1 MIPNQILSQS
11 LLREVNKPDNE
22 GPFSKPTIPQPSF
35 QERDILARLKNEDK
49 LFDSMKFKNA
59 PTNIQK
65 MNELMDLKR
74 KKDIKPTA
82 EDEEYQKLLKQLEY
96 ATAKNAQYKQDM
108 NMIDAALEQLD
119 PKNKILIG
127 TDIDKKF
134 AYESLRSKR
143 MQIREK
149 EQIFLDQLQQFHD
162 YYSLNERN
170 RIEKGIV
177 NEDFLQSKK
186 DKIRDL
192 KLMHEQLDY
201 DKTNFLDQFDK
212 IRSGYSLKAQPYF
225 TAVGAST
232 LGLGGNPS
240 YLAIDYDLGRV
251 RDKLQDDSRRI
262 ERMKQDNMYY
272 YTRNHLPVNPEEAFG
287 SNKVNFNKEVK
298 YLMDTNKYAP
308 STEEKYQKLKL
319 IRENLEK
326 LGAEKGLNLSKVKL
340 QFIEETPES
349 ISEYQQTLRDIENLR
364 MDYVQSGGTDPE
376 FLLNL
381 QNLEQFYKQT
391 RFNPINRDILRQQQ
405 GLPVSNV
412 DPPGFYYNSTV
423 NGANQLINSSQLY
436 NQPAAMQNSSFIQGR
451 PFVGVQPQVAMNQSL
466 GDIQDFNKD
475 EQSIT
480 NHPIYEYLP
489 ESFKKQVVEM
499 EQKNKNMKY
508 DLSSVHIP
516 PVFDIPSS
524 LVDPS
529 ALKKSSV
536 GGETDYGTEEQML
549 NYVRGQEAELLLNMS
564 RLNPNQ
570 VEYSAKH
577 SQFLQVQ
584 QIKSSLERSILDKKV
599 KSSLKGVNQSMNQS
613 VLGNVS
619 IVNGGT
625 SEPSMNLAHL
635 SRASTMYS
643 PNEGFMLRFDW
654 IGSLPINY
662 AKIKVNFGIFRKGDN
677 FFPYRDSNLFQTEQE
692 TYRSN
697 KCIMLQKEV
706 IRDVQPFPDTV
717 LYIEFWGFQSA
728 GEGILTKP
736 EVIGW
741 SMHEIFDYNGNIIP
755 GKFRLPFY
763 SKVFQPNQIFGEG
776 LPYMSNSALFIRV
789 CLPMD
794 PYFDV
799 DSTILLQNEYR
810 VQDLHQR
817 KKKILKLD
825 ENSQYIPDISNRYLY
840 GGYPMNESN
849 IQQAAPYKNVSY
861 PDGNQSSLQNQDQS
875 TMAPNISKPSIVVK
889 DENQK
894 VSDFSQFGP
903 QNLANTSQQNILI
916 PNQPTTNNS
925 SQMPKS
931 SFQIKSPQGSSAPI
945 KRNLSIAPSNF
956 SDSNKYPS
964 NTSIEVPGTT
974 KLDPAKSLRIK
985 LLKLQNV
992 KTEISSI
999 QIRSVIFQRNEILL
1013 TKNKNPSADNVK
1025 LDKLQV
1031 NKSQELQMNVQMD
1044 QDIDWKDLLQKYSKR
1059 DLEKIL
1065 FYCAIFKSVIG
1076 KEDELL
1082 GWLVWPIFK
1091 IENDYKMVNAGI
1103 FTTNIFK
1110 KPAQKPPFEEK
1121 KEKAEILMQFEIEAV
1136 GAQGGDTKNFQSLAS
1151 SKQINLGEEDS
1162 DQLSQFNAQSTK
1174 VIELPKYDN
1183 QKKLVID
1190 LHSLS
1195 KYLLTK
1201 NDLQYKIEVVKDSQP
1216 IVDENGHKC
1225 IEQQDIRILD
1235 KGREKWKFGSEQKF
1249 EIGQINLINNFS
1261 DNSHSIGFIIIS
1273 VLTKAKGDLIGLVKV
1288 PLFQNNSAV
1297 LNEGRNKTELIKI
1310 EKNGTEKPQK
1320 YILDYTINY
1329 LNIDEVNQKV
1339 YDPNKGIRVKLHEI
1353 TNYREKYYLTYEF
1366 YVMIGKEKLKNN
1378 FGQPCE
1384 VLGQDF
1390 IASDEKLKNVVI
1402 DENLYV
1408 PLDLEKV
1415 QNFNRQDLDEIY
1427 ILFEILIDKSNKGTI
1442 DSEEL
1447 FAWYAHPLFI
1457 DSKPNLGRFNVQL
1470 YKLPKEL
1477 DVQPINPLKMKK
1489 MLVKLDYEIIESI
1502 GEIDNQPVP
1511 QSSNNPER
1519 KLNRNM
1525 ATSQLNN
1532 PSKISNNPDSNK
1544 FNIFIGSINKIKF
1557 KQKVQSKL
1565 QIIFKDDIFKN
1576 DNGLPTSFTGELTQ
1590 PVGDNIQFD
1599 EEFDIDL
1606 DLQVLKAKY
1615 PKQLDQ
1621 FYFFVNFI
1629 DEKAKSVLW
1638 FSANIFKD
1646 GDLRVGNFKE
1656 SLFEPPVVAKL
1667 SQGIK
1672 NAKKSTS
1679 QIEYRIAKGFGDDSG
1694 YEQI

>member
-35 QERDILARLKNEDK
+35 QERDIISRLKNEDK
-49 LFDSMKFKNA
+49 LFESMKFKNA

-65 MNELMDLKR
+65 MNDLMDLKR

-82 EDEEYQKLLKQLEY
+82 EDEDYQKLLKQLEY

-119 PKNKILIG
+119 PKKKILIG

-177 NEDFLQSKK
+177 NEDFLKSKK

-240 YLAIDYDLGRV
+240 YLAVDYDLGRV
-251 RDKLQDDSRRI
+251 RDKLQDESRRI

-272 YTRNHLPVNPEEAFG
+272 YTRNHLPVDPEEAFG
-287 SNKVNFNKEVK
+287 SNKINFNKEVK

-326 LGAEKGLNLSKVKL
+326 LGAEKGLNFSKVKL
-340 QFIEETPES
+340 QFIEETPEN
-349 ISEYQQTLRDIENLR
+349 IQEYQQTIRDIENLR
-364 MDYVQSGGTDPE
+364 SDYIQSGGTDPE

-391 RFNPINRDILRQQQ
+391 RFNPINKDILRQQQ

-423 NGANQLINSSQLY
+423 NGGNQLNSSQLY
-436 NQPAAMQNSSFIQGR
+436 NQSAVMQNSSLVQGR
-451 PFVGVQPQVAMNQSL
+451 QFPGMQPQVALNQSL
-466 GDIQDFNKD
+466 VDPQEFNKD

-508 DLSSVHIP
+508 DLSSVHMP
-516 PVFDIPSS
+516 PIIDIPTS

-536 GGETDYGTEEQML
+536 GGDTDYGTEEQML

-599 KSSLKGVNQSMNQS
+599 QSALKGANQSMNQS

-625 SEPSMNLAHL
+625 SESMNLAHL

-662 AKIKVNFGIFRKGDN
+662 SKIKVNFGIFRKGDN
-677 FFPYRDSNLFQTEQE
+677 FFPYRDTTLFQTEQE

-717 LYIEFWGFQSA
+717 LYIEFWGFQNA

-741 SMHEIFDYNGNIIP
+741 SMHEIFDYNGNISP

-763 SKVFQPNQIFGEG
+763 SKVFQPNEIFNEG

-825 ENSQYIPDISNRYLY
+825 ENSQYIPDVSNRYLY
-840 GGYPMNESN
+840 GGYPMNDSN
-849 IQQAAPYKNVSY
+849 IQQAAPYKNISY
-861 PDGNQSSLQNQDQS
+861 PDGNQSSWQNQDQS

-903 QNLANTSQQNILI
+903 QNPNKSQQNILI
-916 PNQPTTNNS
+916 PNQQNNS

-931 SFQIKSPQGSSAPI
+931 SFQIKSPQGSNAPT
-945 KRNLSIAPSNF
+945 KRNLSIAPSNI
-956 SDSNKYPS
+956 SESNKYPS
-964 NTSIEVPGTT
+964 STSIEIPGTS
-974 KLDPAKSLRIK
+974 KLDPPKSLRIR

-992 KTEISSI
+992 KTEVSSI
-999 QIRSVIFQRNEILL
+999 QIRSVIFQKNEILL

-1031 NKSQELQMNVQMD
+1031 NKNQELQMNVQMD

-1065 FYCAIFKSVIG
+1065 FYCAIFKSVVG

-1091 IENDYKMVNAGI
+1091 IDNDYKMVNAGI

-1110 KPAQKPPFEEK
+1110 KPAQKPPFGEK
-1121 KEKAEILMQFEIEAV
+1121 KEKSEIQMQFEIEAV
-1136 GAQGGDTKNFQSLAS
+1136 GAQGGDTKNLLSLAS
-1151 SKQINLGEEDS
+1151 SKQINLGDDDEDK
-1162 DQLSQFNAQSTK
+1162 QSQFNPQSTK
-1174 VIELPKYDN
+1174 VIEQPKYDN
-1183 QKKLVID
+1183 KKKLVID

-1216 IVDENGHKC
+1216 IADENGHKC
-1225 IEQQDIRILD
+1225 IEQQDIRITD
-1235 KGREKWKFGSEQKF
+1235 KGKEKWKFDQEQKF
-1249 EIGQINLINNFS
+1249 EIGQINLMNNFT
-1261 DNSHSIGFIIIS
+1261 DNSHSKGFIIIS
-1273 VLTKAKGDLIGLVKV
+1273 VLTKGKGDLIGLVKV
-1288 PLFQNNSAV
+1288 PLFQNNSTN
-1297 LNEGRNKTELIKI
+1297 LNEGRNKTELVKI

-1320 YILDYTINY
+1320 YILDYSINY
-1329 LNIDEVNQKV
+1329 INIDEANQKV
-1339 YDPNKGIRVKLHEI
+1339 YDPNKGIRVKLHELS
-1353 TNYREKYYLTYEF
+1353 NYREKYDVTYQF
-1366 YVMIGKEKLKNN
+1366 HAMIGKEKLKNN

-1384 VLGQDF
+1384 VFGQDF
-1390 IASDEKLKNVVI
+1390 IARDEKKKNVML
-1402 DENLYV
+1402 DENFFV
-1408 PLDLEKV
+1408 HLDLGKI
-1415 QNFNRQDLDEIY
+1415 QDFYRKELDEIY
-1427 ILFEILIDKSNKGTI
+1427 ILFEIVIDKSVQGTK
-1442 DSEEL
+1442 DNEED

-1477 DVQPINPLKMKK
+1477 DNQPINPLKMKK
-1489 MLVKLDYEIIESI
+1489 MLIKFDFEIIEQT
-1502 GEIDNQPVP
+1502 GDNENQSAP
-1511 QSSNNPER
+1511 QSNVQPDR
-1519 KLNRNM
+1519 KSNRNP
-1525 ATSQLNN
+1525 TVNINELNN
-1532 PSKISNNPDSNK
+1532 QSKINNNPDSNK

-1565 QIIFKDDIFKN
+1565 AIIFKDDIFKN
-1576 DNGLPTSFTGELTQ
+1576 DNGQPTSFTGEFTQ
-1590 PVGDNIQFD
+1590 PMGDSIQFD
-1599 EEFDIDL
+1599 EEYDIDL

-1629 DEKAKSVLW
+1629 DEKSKSVLW
-1638 FSANIFKD
+1638 FSGNIFKD
-1646 GDLRVGNFKE
+1646 GDLRAGDFTEN
-1656 SLFEPPVVAKL
+1656 LYEPPIIAKL
-1667 SQGIK
+1667 SQGTK

-1679 QIEYRIAKGFGDDSG
+1679 QIEYRVAKGFGEDSG
-1694 YEQI
+1694 YEEN